1 MERAYREDELL
12 DSIVIDSEGYIYGM
26 IGEVEIKE
34 KEVEL
39 LIYETK
45 PDEKT
50 IVDTNTLKQKLLEK
64 VDLPLSAKIRR
75 MSHLEVLNEL
85 IREQLNIEPGEVISN
100 EHYTKYAE
108 KLGLEIPYVKAAVER
123 KEPKGTVAL
132 SEIKTLSVSTLGK
145 GENAQL
151 IRTAIL
157 SEPKEAKFR
166 KIPVQRNVPYQDT
179 KMTRDKLVIDAS
191 GIAVGY
197 VDSIVL
203 YHNTPGL
210 RIYSSRPTQN
220 VNLIYLF
227 RHLEEIG
234 RPDIVEAVKN
244 HFRIEDRSPL
254 MLSVGMADLEDFM
267 KKMKLKLKIPE
278 TVGWNRDV
286 KDIVMDIPWEM
297 IHKIGDVVLLKQT
310 LSEFRSKG
318 YRV

>member
-26 IGEVEIKE
+26 IGEVEVKE
-34 KEVEL
+34 KEVDL
-39 LIYETK
+39 LVYETK

-50 IVDTNTLKQKLLEK
+50 AIDIDALKQKLLER

-75 MSHLEVLNEL
+75 LSNVEVLNER
-85 IREQLNIEPGEVISN
+85 IREQLHLKPGEAVSDKD
-100 EHYTKYAE
+100 YTKYAE
-108 KLGLEIPYVKAAVER
+108 KLGVEIPYAKTAVER

-132 SEIKTLSVSTLGK
+132 REVKTLSVSTLGK

-151 IRTAIL
+151 IRAVIL
-157 SEPKEAKFR
+157 NEPKEAKFR
-166 KIPVQRNVPYQDT
+166 KIPVQKDVPYQDT

-191 GIAVGY
+191 GVAVGY

-203 YHNTPGL
+203 YHNTPGM

-227 RHLEEIG
+227 RHLEEMG
-234 RPDIVEAVKN
+234 RPDIVAAVKD
-244 HFRIEDRSPL
+244 HF
-254 MLSVGMADLEDFM
+254 G
-267 KKMKLKLKIPE
+267 E

-286 KDIVMDIPWEM
+286 RESGMDIPWEM
-297 IHKIGDVVLLKQT
+297 VHKIGDVVLRKQT